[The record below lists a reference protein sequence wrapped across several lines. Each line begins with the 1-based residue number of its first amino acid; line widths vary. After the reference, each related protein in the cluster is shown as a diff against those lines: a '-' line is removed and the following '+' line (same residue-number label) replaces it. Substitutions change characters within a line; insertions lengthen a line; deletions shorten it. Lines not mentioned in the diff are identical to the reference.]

1 MGCCMKKHFLRMYLY
16 QGKGRR
22 EKLPW
27 QSEDPP
33 YLALRRG
40 DSPTVAPAGY
50 LGHQACLT
58 HRLFT
63 WGQAGALS
71 EAVTGIVA
79 DT

>member
-1 MGCCMKKHFLRMYLY
+1 MGHCIKKHSCECTYIKER
-16 QGKGRR
+16 GEG
-22 EKLPW
+22 KLPW
-27 QSEDPP
+27 QSDDPP